1 MCALIVYIM
10 LCYVVLYEDSAV
22 YRDDIKSSI
31 YVMNVCR

>member
-1 MCALIVYIM
+1 MCALIVYIA

-22 YRDDIKSSI
+22 HRGDIKSSI